1 MKAILM
7 SIRPQHLVDILNGK
21 KTIELRKRFPK
32 DFRGWVYMYA
42 TKARPRLYR
51 LPTDNKK
58 EWYLEDNLPNG
69 WVVYGGE
76 FNSKVV
82 ARFWVDNVEE
92 IVLEYI
98 LENEQFEVVFENH
111 TTKETEDKLKSMCL
125 TLVDFIYYHYK
136 SLKSKKDGFVMSKAI
151 HISKLEIFDKPK
163 KLAEFYYF
171 KKRLIDCGM
180 DCPPYFD
187 EVKTQVRKAPQS
199 WRSIYIEEEK

>member
-7 SIRPQHLVDILNGK
+7 SIRPQHLVNILNGD

-32 DFRGWVYMYA
+32 DFRGWVYLYC
-42 TKARPRLYR
+42 TKRHGFLH
-51 LPTDNKK
+51 T
-58 EWYLEDNLPNG
+58 G
-69 WVVYGGE
+69 WMDG
-76 FNSKVV
+76 KVV
-82 ARFWVDNVEE
+82 CRFWVGNVEE

-98 LENEQFEVVFENH
+98 LENEQFESVFENH

-125 TLVDFIYYHYK
+125 TLGDFVDYHYK
-136 SLKSKKDGFVMSKAI
+136 SLKSKKDGFVVSKAI

-163 KLAEFYYF
+163 ELGEFYYY

-187 EVKTQVRKAPQS
+187 EVKTQVHKAPQS
-199 WRSIYIEEEK
+199 WQYIYIKEDK